1 MRVLAGTSGFSY
13 KEWKGSFYPEDLP
26 AEEMLAYYSA
36 RLPAVEIN
44 NTFYRM
50 PKPSMLEGWA
60 AQVPAEFRFILKASQ
75 RITHRKRLKEAGD
88 EVAYFFQ
95 TASTLGE
102 RLGPT
107 LFQLPPNLKKDLPR
121 LEAFLEV
128 LPPRAPAAF
137 EFRHASWF
145 EDDVFGAL
153 RAKGAALCVAEDEEL
168 ATPLVATADWGYLR
182 LRRQDYDDAAVAGW
196 AEKVRAQAWTE
207 AFVFFKHEDAGSGP
221 KLAAELLRRIATPG
235 GESAS
240 LTT

>member
-26 AEEMLAYYSA
+26 AEEMLSYYAS

-50 PKPSMLEGWA
+50 PKPALLESWA
-60 AQVPAEFRFILKASQ
+60 AQVSPEFRFILKASQ

-95 TASTLGE
+95 TASTLGD

-107 LFQLPPNLKKDLPR
+107 LIQLPPNLKKDLPR
-121 LEAFLEV
+121 LESFLGV
-128 LPPRAPAAF
+128 LPSGASAAF

-145 EDDVFGAL
+145 EDDVFAAL
-153 RAKGAALCVAEDEEL
+153 KAKGAALCIAEDEDL
-168 ATPLVATADWGYLR
+168 ATPLVATAPWGYLR
-182 LRRQDYDDAAVAGW
+182 LRRQDYDEAAVAAW
-196 AEKVRAQAWTE
+196 AEKTRGQPWSE

-221 KLAAELLRRIATPG
+221 KLA
-235 GESAS
+235 GEFLKRFAVMP
-240 LTT
+240 